1 MASLERA
8 VRRSWRMRGR
18 AGALRSEHLI
28 KHRMIEDGRSMDI
41 KTELTV
47 LRRTGKF
54 VLGFR
59 QSYLSM
65 LRRESKVVLVAKDC
79 PEKFRRELRMAS
91 RMTGIEVVET
101 GLSSLELG
109 RLLGKP
115 FHASTI
121 AVLDPGT
128 SSLGKGG

>member
-1 MASLERA
+1 
-8 VRRSWRMRGR
+8 
-18 AGALRSEHLI
+18 
-28 KHRMIEDGRSMDI
+28 MDI

-54 VLGFR
+54 VMGFR
-59 QSYLSM
+59 QSYLAM

-79 PEKFRRELRMAS
+79 PEEFRRELSSAS
-91 RMTGIEVVET
+91 RMTGVQVVET
-101 GLSSLELG
+101 DLSSLELG

-115 FHASTI
+115 FHASTV

>member
-1 MASLERA
+1 
-8 VRRSWRMRGR
+8 
-18 AGALRSEHLI
+18 
-28 KHRMIEDGRSMDI
+28 MDI

-54 VLGFR
+54 VMGFR
-59 QSYLSM
+59 QSYLAM

-79 PEKFRRELRMAS
+79 PDEFRRELSSAS
-91 RMTGIEVVET
+91 RMTGVQVVET
-101 GLSSLELG
+101 DLSSLELG
-109 RLLGKP
+109 RLRGKP
-115 FHASTI
+115 FHVSTV